1 MFDGKKMCGRTVR
14 CKNLSMKCEVL
25 NVLPKLLN
33 AMSCMCVVY
42 KYAAIMFCMI
52 EKQISA

>member
-1 MFDGKKMCGRTVR
+1 MCGRTVR